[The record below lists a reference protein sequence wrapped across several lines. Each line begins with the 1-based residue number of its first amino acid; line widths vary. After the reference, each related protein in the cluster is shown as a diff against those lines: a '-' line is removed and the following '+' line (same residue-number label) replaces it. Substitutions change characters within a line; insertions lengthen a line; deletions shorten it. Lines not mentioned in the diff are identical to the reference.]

1 MLLSLF
7 IMPLLWLI
15 KATIMRVL
23 FSALI
28 MLFSFSIV
36 AQNIPDKA
44 VDISPLLI
52 GEKAPNVIL
61 THLSGKRDSLI
72 TILSKQETVL
82 IFYRGGWCPFCN
94 VQLAELQSI
103 ETDILKLGY
112 QIVAI
117 SPDSPENLKASLD
130 KHKLNYQL
138 LSDANMNAARQFGIA
153 FNVPESSK
161 ERLAKSSGGQN
172 PGQLPV
178 PSVFVFNKQGEII
191 FEYINPDYKKR
202 IPGNLLLTVLKEL
215 KP

>member
-1 MLLSLF
+1 MRALLSVSF
-7 IMPLLWLI
+7 
-15 KATIMRVL
+15 
-23 FSALI
+23 
-28 MLFSFSIV
+28 MLFAFAIV
-36 AQNIPDKA
+36 AQPYPDKA

-52 GEKAPNVIL
+52 GEKAPKVIL
-61 THLSGKRDSLI
+61 THLNGKTDSLT

-94 VQLAELQSI
+94 VQLTELQAI
-103 ETDILKLGY
+103 ESDILKLGY

-117 SPDSPENLKASLD
+117 SPDSPENLKSSIE
-130 KHKLNYQL
+130 KNKLNYQL
-138 LSDANMNAARQFGIA
+138 LSDANMNVAQQFGIA

-178 PSVFVFNKQGEII
+178 PSVFVFNRQGEIL

-202 IPGNLLLTVLKEL
+202 ISGSLLLAVLKEL
-215 KP
+215 K

>member
-1 MLLSLF
+1 MRALLSALF
-7 IMPLLWLI
+7 
-15 KATIMRVL
+15 
-23 FSALI
+23 
-28 MLFSFSIV
+28 MLFTFSIV
-36 AQNIPDKA
+36 AQHYPDKA

-52 GEKAPNVIL
+52 GEKAPNATL
-61 THLSGKRDSLI
+61 THFSGKTDSLT
-72 TILSKQETVL
+72 TILAKQETVL

-94 VQLAELQSI
+94 VQLAELQAI
-103 ETDILKLGY
+103 ESDILKLGY

-130 KHKLNYQL
+130 KHNLKYLL
-138 LSDANMNAARQFGIA
+138 LSDASLKVAQQFGIA

-178 PSVFVFNKQGEII
+178 PSVFVFNKQGEIL